1 MKTVILVRHAKS
13 SWDSDA
19 LSDFERP
26 LNDRGKKDAP
36 DMAQR
41 LLSRKVGIDTFISSP
56 AKRARKTAQLF
67 VKEYNVPEES
77 ILYKSELYHALPEAF
92 YEVIDKLED
101 QRLNIAIFSHNPGI
115 TAFANSLTENM
126 ELDNIP
132 TCGVFAIKINIEK
145 WREFRVARK
154 EFWFFDYPKL
164 KLE

>member
-26 LNDRGKKDAP
+26 LNDRGRKDAP

-41 LLSRKVGIDTFISSP
+41 LLSRKVGIDAFISSP

-77 ILYKSELYHALPEAF
+77 ILYRSELYHVQKRLKSLTSSPAEYRNVAF
-92 YEVIDKLED
+92 PLTIP
-101 QRLNIAIFSHNPGI
+101 AA
-115 TAFANSLTENM
+115 AFANSLTENM

-132 TCGVFAIKINIEK
+132 TCGVFAIKIILE
-145 WREFRVARK
+145 VAGVQSG
-154 EFWFFDYPKL
+154 
-164 KLE
+164 